1 MIRGSVTTHQ
11 HLVIHNQASM
21 HDLAAPFRGHLF
33 RCWRTFVGNHGLD
46 FAAQTLLIKLECG
59 LALALK

>member
-1 MIRGSVTTHQ
+1 
-11 HLVIHNQASM
+11 M

-33 RCWRTFVGNHGLD
+33 GCWRTFVGNHGLD

-59 LALALK
+59 LALAVEMKIGMHSHDVLLPFVLIL